1 MSGGRGMES
10 AMMLARVFGPFLGIL
25 GLWMLLYGDNVVK
38 IMAAIKNS
46 PSALYAS
53 AVFNLLIGLFIIN
66 AYNIWI
72 WDAFFFITLL
82 GWVMFIRGLLGLF
95 LPQAIVKG
103 VMTKGNWMKIMRII
117 PFIWGLILTW
127 VGYYM

>member
-1 MSGGRGMES
+1 MES

-38 IMAAIKNS
+38 IMTAMKNS

-66 AYNIWI
+66 AYNVWI
-72 WDAFFFITLL
+72 WDVFFFITLL

-95 LPQAIVKG
+95 MPQAIVKG
-103 VMTKGNWMKIMRII
+103 VMTKGNWMKTMGII
-117 PFIWGLILTW
+117 PFVWGLILTW